1 VGVLAGLLVLDALV
15 TAVMNLDTAAAFM
28 TPLMIYAGRGLVD
41 DEGPFL
47 YGAVL
52 MANASSLFLPGSN
65 LTNLLVR
72 GHGTA
77 GATFFAHMWA
87 PALIAAAVTGAG
99 LLVWVARTARGG
111 AFAVAFDAPF
121 APRAGTVGA
130 LVAAALVLALAQP
143 ALPVL
148 ALGAVVGAVTLD
160 RRTFLAAVGPFALL
174 GLLAVAVALGTL
186 AREVDLVLSAGR
198 WATAGIAAGASVL
211 VNNLPAATLLSAH
224 APAHP
229 RALLV
234 GLNLGPNLA
243 VTGSLSAL
251 IWWRAARRLGARP
264 SAVRYSLVGAPLA
277 VTAIVAAT
285 LSLPG

>member
-1 VGVLAGLLVLDALV
+1 VRVLAGLLALDALV

-28 TPLMIYAGRGLVD
+28 TPLMVYAGRGLVED
-41 DEGPFL
+41 DGPFL

-52 MANASSLFLPGSN
+52 MANAASLFLPGSN

-72 GHGTA
+72 GHRA
-77 GATFFAHMWA
+77 SGATFFAHMWA
-87 PALIAAAVTGAG
+87 PALIATAVTGAG
-99 LLVWVARTARGG
+99 LLVWAARTAGG
-111 AFAVAFDAPF
+111 GTSAVNLDAPF
-121 APRAGTVGA
+121 APRAGTA
-130 LVAAALVLALAQP
+130 AAAAAAALVLLLPRP

-148 ALGAVVGAVTLD
+148 ALGVAVGLMTLD
-160 RRTFLAAVGPFALL
+160 RRAFLEAVGPFALA

-186 AREVDLVLSAGR
+186 ARKIDLVLTAGR

-224 APAHP
+224 PPSHP
-229 RALLV
+229 RALLI

-243 VTGSLSAL
+243 LTGSLSAL

-264 SAVRYSLVGAPLA
+264 SAIRYSLVGAPLA
-277 VTAIVAAT
+277 VAAILGAT
-285 LSLPG
+285 FSLPG